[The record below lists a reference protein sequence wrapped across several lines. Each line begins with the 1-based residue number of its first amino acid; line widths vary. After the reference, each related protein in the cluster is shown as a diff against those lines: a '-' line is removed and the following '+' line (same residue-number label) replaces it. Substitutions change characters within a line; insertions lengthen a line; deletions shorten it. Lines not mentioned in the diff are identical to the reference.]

1 MINIYIKELDK
12 IDYEKEGKS
21 LIRKVKWKLI
31 NDFNIIQTK
40 EIESGKKIYLIPNIY
55 KKKIYRKLIKKLENE
70 KTKTEKLQLILS
82 NKIKEFEDY
91 FSNYK
96 IVNGRRTFVNL
107 LEKIL
112 KKILKDNLL
121 ELQDIYILTNS
132 YNAENIN
139 TIRNIASKVKT
150 INIITNKIDKF
161 RILERMLESQEITIS
176 NNKRKSLK
184 KAKIIINLDF
194 KKEEIKQY
202 IINRNAIIISLTGE
216 KLTSLKGFNGN
227 IIRDI
232 ELKLE
237 DRYKEFVQKNNLIN
251 FKNLEIYESLINL
264 NEKNTLPEISKLIG
278 NNGEVNFM

>member
-1 MINIYIKELDK
+1 M
-12 IDYEKEGKS
+12 
-21 LIRKVKWKLI
+21 
-31 NDFNIIQTK
+31 
-40 EIESGKKIYLIPNIY
+40 
-55 KKKIYRKLIKKLENE
+55 
-70 KTKTEKLQLILS
+70 
-82 NKIKEFEDY
+82 
-91 FSNYK
+91 
-96 IVNGRRTFVNL
+96 